1 MTQVMDES
9 YYLDDHHPQSLSNQR
24 KRYAQSTMWLQINIT
39 LAFGIFFNPLT
50 TISTTFEKFLKKL
63 LIK

>member
-1 MTQVMDES
+1 MVTLVES
-9 YYLDDHHPQSLSNQR
+9 YNLDYHHPQSMSYQR
-24 KRYAQSTMWLQINIT
+24 NLYAQSTMWLQINIT